1 MNFLRRMHA
10 EDLPL
15 EETAAEDGAVGSALD
30 PAHRERIDSELSARG
45 IGDDLERRM
54 FLAALDY
61 QIAAFATELPLAGVG
76 EQLTKQVCHAAAVG
90 LNETAGDQAQR
101 ICRTF
106 VAEVARSYDA
116 CFETPPSAE
125 LGSPFHSILRT
136 LRESTGLVLRCD
148 GQLIDQAIG
157 TAGPGAR

>member
-10 EDLPL
+10 ENLPL
-15 EETAAEDGAVGSALD
+15 EETAADDGAVGSGLD
-30 PAHRERIDSELSARG
+30 PAHRKRIDTELSARG

-61 QIAAFATELPLAGVG
+61 QIAAFATQQALAGVG
-76 EQLTKQVCHAAAVG
+76 ARLTGQVCRAAAVG
-90 LNETAGDQAQR
+90 LNDTADDEAQR
-101 ICRTF
+101 VCRAF

-136 LRESTGLVLRCD
+136 LRDSTGLVLRCD